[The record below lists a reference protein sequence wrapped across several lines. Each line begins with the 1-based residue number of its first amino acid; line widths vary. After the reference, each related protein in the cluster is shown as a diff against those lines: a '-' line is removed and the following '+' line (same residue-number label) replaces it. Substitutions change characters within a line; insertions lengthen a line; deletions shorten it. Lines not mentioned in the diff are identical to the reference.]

1 MVLVQRKINAKLVVV
16 PVSCYV
22 VTIGAPIWN
31 VNIMAIDLENLR
43 LDIPEEDFSKPDGV
57 SKFWRF
63 LSVLLVLAV
72 GGLGWLH
79 WVADPPANDSHKTVI
94 STATVAPASA
104 GKQTKFTAGG
114 WVEPQLPFPVNVST
128 KVAGLLEDLLVKE
141 GEYVDGP
148 DDDGEGQIVAM
159 LNTDIYDNQ
168 LEAAEARV
176 IVQESLIE
184 AISARVT
191 RLKDGPRDE
200 EIEIAQAAVN
210 RAQANLDIMEAG
222 YRQEDIDAA
231 AAKLREAE
239 AIAVQRR
246 SRADRFAELADAKQ
260 VAQSKADEYAAEA
273 LAAEE
278 EVAGCE
284 FELKRLNAGQRD
296 VDIEEAKSALAESKS
311 KLALLEAGTRQE
323 DIDEAEAE
331 LAAAEAKLEEIG
343 VEVSL
348 IEWRIEQCYVKAPIS
363 GRVLKLVAHQGT
375 MLTEKSAVIFTI
387 YDPEKMQV
395 RVDVRQEQASDLK
408 VDQLVTIKLEARKGQ
423 PYEGQV
429 IRIDPLA
436 NLARNTV
443 RAKVEIFAPDE
454 NLRKDMTV
462 TVDFHPFEEAKT
474 DDKEALVVPGS
485 AISKR
490 DGKTFVFI
498 VRDGRVTLREV
509 ELGEETSVGFQ
520 INSGLVDGDVVATS
534 KLPELADGSE
544 VALEGAE

>member
-1 MVLVQRKINAKLVVV
+1 
-16 PVSCYV
+16 
-22 VTIGAPIWN
+22 
-31 VNIMAIDLENLR
+31 MAIDLENLR

-79 WVADPPANDSHKTVI
+79 WLADPPANDSNKIVI
-94 STATVAPASA
+94 STATVAPAGA
-104 GKQTKFTAGG
+104 DKQTKFTAGG
-114 WVEPQLPFPVNVST
+114 WVEPQLPFPVNVGT
-128 KVAGLLEDLLVKE
+128 QVAGLLDSLMVKE
-141 GEYVDGP
+141 GDYVDGP
-148 DDDGEGQIVAM
+148 MDGEEGQIVAM
-159 LNTDIYDNQ
+159 LNSEVYDKQ

-176 IVQESLIE
+176 VAQESLIE
-184 AISARVT
+184 AIAACVT

-200 EIEIAQAAVN
+200 EIDIAQAAVN
-210 RAQANLDIMEAG
+210 RAQASLDIMEAG

-239 AIAVQRR
+239 ALAVHRR
-246 SRADRFAELADAKQ
+246 SRADRFAELAAAKQ

-296 VDIEEAKSALAESKS
+296 VDIKEAKSALAESES

-331 LAAAEAKLEEIG
+331 LAAAEAKLEET
-343 VEVSL
+343 VADTEL
-348 IEWRIEQCYVKAPIS
+348 IEWRIEQCYVKAPVS
-363 GRVLKLVAHQGT
+363 GRVLELVTHQGA
-375 MLTEKSAVIFTI
+375 MLTERSAVIFTI
-387 YDPEKMQV
+387 YDPNKMQV

-408 VDQLVTIKLEARKGQ
+408 VGQLVTIKLEARKGE
-423 PYEGQV
+423 PYQGRV

-462 TVDFHPFEEAKT
+462 TVDFHPLVETKT
-474 DDKEALVVPGS
+474 EDEKALVVPVS

-490 DGKTFVFI
+490 DGKTFVFV

-509 ELGEETSVGFQ
+509 ELGEETSVGFP
-520 INSGLVDGDVVATS
+520 IKSGLVDGDVVATS
-534 KLPELADGSE
+534 KLPELANGAE
-544 VALEGAE
+544 VALEEAE